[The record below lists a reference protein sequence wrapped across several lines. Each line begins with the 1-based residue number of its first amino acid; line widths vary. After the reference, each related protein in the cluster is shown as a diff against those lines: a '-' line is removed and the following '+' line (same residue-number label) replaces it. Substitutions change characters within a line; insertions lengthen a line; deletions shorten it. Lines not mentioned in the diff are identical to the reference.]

1 MDPRRLVRVGTGDPH
16 GSGSGYLIG
25 PQLVLTALHVVL
37 PGGRWAVRVEAR
49 VGHPD
54 FGGLTHLPAQ
64 VCWPDTRNGI
74 PPHDALDMAL
84 LWLERP
90 VRTGGSPVRWGRPA
104 GVVPVPF
111 EGAGFPAF
119 AAGAG
124 GSDQFEYLRGDLPAV
139 STSPAGWV
147 LDCPVWPAPRRDGRR
162 PWAGASGS
170 AVFCHGRLVGVA
182 VEDDRTM
189 DWRRLHAVPVHE
201 ALNLPGFADL
211 ALRHG
216 HPGTTTALEKVTAS
230 DRATPLGARRLLR
243 PPLAA
248 GPGRGPRGPRHYRL
262 LASLNESDPQTEMVA
277 FSPDGTLAA
286 GNHDG
291 TVRLWDPVTH
301 RPDGE
306 PIAAHTD
313 KVFMLV
319 FSHDGTL
326 LATSGG
332 DDTVRLW
339 DPATGRPVGDPIT
352 GIGRVFGLAFS
363 PDDTLLATT
372 SRSGETWLWDPSTR
386 REAGEPLSAQR
397 GTQGVAFSPDGTLVA
412 TVGYDRT
419 VRLWDRTSRLP
430 VGEPI
435 TGHTDQVFVVEFSPD
450 GRLLATAGSDRTA
463 RLWNRATHKPVGF
476 PLTHPGGEVL
486 DIAFSPDGT
495 HLATGG
501 GDATVRLWESATG
514 RPAGP
519 ALTHRYRVKA
529 VAFSPDGSLLATSD
543 GAVHLWQPVDD

>member
-1 MDPRRLVRVGTGDPH
+1 M
-16 GSGSGYLIG
+16 
-25 PQLVLTALHVVL
+25 
-37 PGGRWAVRVEAR
+37 
-49 VGHPD
+49 
-54 FGGLTHLPAQ
+54 PAQ
-64 VCWPDTRNGI
+64 VCWPDTRHGI
-74 PPHDALDMAL
+74 PPRDALDMAL

-90 VRTGGSPVRWGRPA
+90 VPTDGSPVRWGRPT

-119 AAGAG
+119 AAET
-124 GSDQFEYLRGDLPAV
+124 GSSEQCEYLRGDLPAV
-139 STSPAGWV
+139 STSSTGWV
-147 LDCPVWPAPRRDGRR
+147 LDCPVWPAPRRERQR

-182 VEDDRTM
+182 AEDNQAM

-230 DRATPLGARRLLR
+230 NRATPLDGHQALK
-243 PPLAA
+243 PPTASPA
-248 GPGRGPRGPRHYRL
+248 TPGRASRGPQHYRL

-291 TVRLWDPVTH
+291 TVWLWDSAT
-301 RPDGE
+301 RQLDGE

-319 FSHDGTL
+319 FSRDGTL

-332 DDTVRLW
+332 DKTVRLW
-339 DPATGRPVGDPIT
+339 DPVTHRPVGDPIT
-352 GIGRVFGLAFS
+352 DDGNVFGLAFS
-363 PDDTLLATT
+363 PDVTLLATT
-372 SRSGETWLWDPSTR
+372 SRSGETWLWDPTTR
-386 REAGEPLSAQR
+386 REAGEPLSAHR
-397 GTQGVAFSPDGTLVA
+397 GTQGVAFSPDGTLLA
-412 TVGYDRT
+412 TASYDKT
-419 VRLWDRTSRLP
+419 VQLWDRTSRQPL
-430 VGEPI
+430 GEPI

-450 GRLLATAGSDRTA
+450 GRLLATASSDRTA
-463 RLWNRATHKPVGF
+463 RLWNRGTRKPVGF
-476 PLTHPGGEVL
+476 PLTHPGGGVL

-495 HLATGG
+495 MLATAG
-501 GDATVRLWESATG
+501 GDATVRLWDAATG

-519 ALTHRYRVKA
+519 ALTHRYRVNA
-529 VAFSPDGSLLATSD
+529 VAFSPDGTLLATSD
-543 GAVHLWQPVDD
+543 GTVHLWQRTNLALSRGGVSEA